1 MNYKKAKCQH
11 CNNETLMEV
20 RDINKIEQGNPS
32 NDDYCYDMKVVLFC
46 PTCHNY
52 NIINVKIWK

>member
-20 RDINKIEQGNPS
+20 RDINKIDIGT
-32 NDDYCYDMKVVLFC
+32 D
-46 PTCHNY
+46 T
-52 NIINVKIWK
+52 NIV